1 MEDQEGK
8 RFPIKQVLPVGH
20 TAHDVNVPDE
30 LFPNAARRSKQKE
43 ALKDYAT
50 ELKNELRQVGELTLI
65 KATQFLQGLAGFEDS
80 LEVQR
85 VPAKGRI
92 VKFLRLFDFS
102 VEGAGTK
109 IMVRLP
115 KGGAAGSAGISEEN
129 AESQAA
135 PQPPQVAPPKKVNYL
150 SALLK
155 KQFNK

>member
-1 MEDQEGK
+1 MCIRD
-8 RFPIKQVLPVGH
+8 
-20 TAHDVNVPDE
+20 
-30 LFPNAARRSKQKE
+30 S
-43 ALKDYAT
+43 YAT

-102 VEGAGTK
+102 VEGVGVK

-115 KGGAAGSAGISEEN
+115 KAVPKGGAGDSPETSEP
-129 AESQAA
+129 QAA
-135 PQPPQVAPPKKVNYL
+135 PKNYL

-155 KQFNK
+155 RQFNK